1 MWRNDTLT
9 ALSFLLLCIIGFE
22 GCNTRHDDKA
32 LQKEQL
38 TEVVIKAMGIRI
50 QVPEKNIVRAYP
62 DRVVVDINPEG
73 RSVRQFSI
81 ATSMAV
87 LKTYD
92 KPFHFNNKAVLKYT
106 TFTGDTPGSGGN
118 EYRLEGK
125 LTCKNQTFLIKAID
139 QKEFGKGDP
148 EFCLKYLSTIR
159 SIEE

>member
-1 MWRNDTLT
+1 MWGNDTVT
-9 ALSFLLLCIIGFE
+9 ALSFLLLCIVGFA
-22 GCNTRHDDKA
+22 GCNTRNDDKV

-81 ATSMAV
+81 ATSMIV
-87 LKTYD
+87 LKTYN
-92 KPFHFNNKAVLKYT
+92 KTFHFKNKAVLKYT
-106 TFTGDTPGSGGN
+106 TFAGDTPGSGGN
-118 EYRLEGK
+118 EYRLKGK
-125 LTCKNQTFLIKAID
+125 LTYKDQTFLIEAVD

-148 EFCLKYLSTIR
+148 EFCLKYLSTLVLL
-159 SIEE
+159 